1 MNLREYLVILIKL
14 IMRDVVLITI
24 IMAIT
29 FATKITITITITFTF
44 TITISITITLTLTVN
59 IIILMQFKNCGWRPK
74 DLCVLSQEIH

>member
-44 TITISITITLTLTVN
+44 TITITITLTLTVN